1 MKVTPKIVRHEL
13 IGTEAKV
20 ARSRH
25 QGYVGISG
33 KILDETRNTL
43 VILRKGEKKRIV
55 KDSAFFHLR
64 FSDGTIVE
72 IDGKLLVGQPH
83 ERVKKRIRRLW

>member
-1 MKVTPKIVRHEL
+1 MKVTPKILRYEL

-25 QGYVGISG
+25 PGYVGISG
-33 KILDETRNTL
+33 KILDETRNTF
-43 VILRKGEKKRIV
+43 VILERGEKKRIV
-55 KDSAFFHLR
+55 KDSAFFHFR

-72 IDGKLLVGQPH
+72 IDGKLLVGQPQD
-83 ERVKKRIRRLW
+83 RVKKRIRRLW